1 MICYVLFQMP
11 KLSQANRLVQI
22 LQLLKDMINGNRDT
36 VSRNQGQIIY
46 DVINTH
52 IFRILNVLKKGKVGY
67 LETLFNVKFL
77 LNTRYELLGITIK
90 ICEFKP

>member
-1 MICYVLFQMP
+1 MP
-11 KLSQANRLVQI
+11 KLSQASRLVQI

-52 IFRILNVLKKGKVGY
+52 IFRILAVLKKAKVNSGKKKREIMG
-67 LETLFNVKFL
+67 
-77 LNTRYELLGITIK
+77 
-90 ICEFKP
+90 PAH

>member
-1 MICYVLFQMP
+1 MP
-11 KLSQANRLVQI
+11 KLGQANRLVQI

-52 IFRILNVLKKGKVGY
+52 IFRILNVLKKGKVGD
-67 LETLFNVKFL
+67 LEKHV
-77 LNTRYELLGITIK
+77 
-90 ICEFKP
+90 